1 MTEKLEEVDYLR
13 AIACLFV
20 VFIHT
25 TADYIFLD
33 TAGSL
38 TKTAFLFV
46 NRALT
51 FAVPA
56 FIFISGFVLARRYL
70 QRDFSYLLFL
80 KKRLKHII
88 VPYFCWTFVYYL
100 CFIQQNI
107 YGFSLSF
114 FLKSLFLGDM
124 VYHLY
129 FVVLILQFYLL
140 FGVFRG
146 LFRRYSA
153 HLLMLVFLLINILFM
168 KFGYFQ
174 YADRFFLQYLS
185 FFTFGIYFSINYQSF
200 KEKIC
205 YYRSKLAI
213 GYVLMS
219 LFIAQQYY
227 QITIL
232 KRVYDGF
239 LYNLSWLLFS
249 LLAIVFFFGL
259 AVSLQ
264 NTELTAV
271 KKFLLK
277 LSDASYLIY
286 LSHPLMLMLAQ
297 RIIRHEFIPSTTLH
311 FLCTIVF
318 VLGTVLPATFFYR
331 ALNLKK
337 AKE

>member
-88 VPYFCWTFVYYL
+88 VPYFGWTLVYYL
-100 CFIQQNI
+100 CF
-107 YGFSLSF
+107 
-114 FLKSLFLGDM
+114 K
-124 VYHLY
+124 
-129 FVVLILQFYLL
+129 
-140 FGVFRG
+140 
-146 LFRRYSA
+146 
-153 HLLMLVFLLINILFM
+153 
-168 KFGYFQ
+168 
-174 YADRFFLQYLS
+174 
-185 FFTFGIYFSINYQSF
+185 
-200 KEKIC
+200 
-205 YYRSKLAI
+205 
-213 GYVLMS
+213 
-219 LFIAQQYY
+219 
-227 QITIL
+227 
-232 KRVYDGF
+232 
-239 LYNLSWLLFS
+239 
-249 LLAIVFFFGL
+249 
-259 AVSLQ
+259 
-264 NTELTAV
+264 LTAV